1 MKNNLSL
8 LGILLPLLS
17 FTQSV
22 FINEIHYDNA
32 SSDVNEGVEIAGP
45 AGTDLSTYTLSL
57 YNGNGGAAYNTVA
70 LAGSIPDLQN
80 GFGAVFFAISGIQ
93 NGAPDGVAL
102 VDGSNS
108 VVQFLSYEGTIT
120 GVGGAADGLLSTDI
134 GVAETGS
141 TAIGLSMQ
149 LTGEGT
155 EYSDFTWA
163 TDSTSTYDAV
173 NVSQTFGMAVPTAF
187 INEIHYDNASSD
199 VNEGVEVAGTAGTD
213 LTGWTIYLYNGS
225 NGTAYN
231 TFALS
236 GIIPDQDSGFGTL
249 SFAIAS
255 IQNGSP
261 DGIALANPADSAI
274 QFLSYE
280 GTITGVGGPADGL
293 LSVDI
298 GVSETNTTPAD
309 FSLQLIGTGQ
319 SFDSFTWTADTSTF
333 GLVNTGQS
341 FGNDPDPDPDPVAG
355 NLFINEIHY
364 DNASSDVGEGIEV
377 AGIAGL
383 DLTGWSIVLY
393 NGNGGVAYN
402 TANLTGTVPDQQ
414 GGLGTVF
421 FAISD
426 LQNGAPDGVALV
438 APGDSLIQFLSYE
451 GAFTGVGGAA
461 DGVLSEDIVVAE
473 TSSTAAGL
481 SLQLEGTGSTYSDF
495 TWAAPN
501 TSTYDQINN
510 NQTFTSPVQ
519 NVFVNELHYDN
530 ASSDVGEGVEV
541 AGNAGIDLAGWSI
554 ALYNGN
560 GGAVYNTTP
569 LNGVIPNQDNGYG
582 TLSFI
587 ISGIQN
593 GGPDGVALVAPG
605 DSLIQFLSYEGAF
618 AGVGGA
624 ANGILSEDIG
634 VSETSSTPAGFS
646 MQLEG
651 VGQTYTDFAWTAP
664 QTNTFGFVNS
674 NQSFGDSIIVVPTSD
689 TVTVAQARLLPLNS
703 DVVLRAVLTATD
715 QFGGPSYL
723 QDSTAGIALFDAIVH
738 GAGLFNIGDEVW
750 ITAELGQFSSQI
762 QLTNVDTVVLV
773 NTGVVVTPQVVTLD
787 QLSSFEGQLV
797 TVDSISFDVASGVMF
812 PNANYNISDGTGTQ
826 AVRIDGDVDLVGR
839 NRPDPAT
846 SITGVVGRFQT
857 SVQLLPR
864 FIPDLPGTTPFDPGG
879 SGVPFEE
886 TMDIATWNMEFFGT
900 TISGFGPS
908 DITLQAS
915 NASIVLGA
923 LNADIIAVQEV
934 SSDSLL
940 QVIVDGLPGYQLV
953 CSDVWSRSWQA
964 PNPSNPFPPQKLCFI
979 YNTATVNLISERAVF
994 DEFYTQARLGLIPD
1008 LDGYPTTSGASSF
1021 WSSGRL
1027 PYQMIADV
1035 TILGTTTRVNVINIH
1050 GKSGSS
1056 SNDLARKT
1064 FDNTVLKDTLDAQY
1078 ASDQIILLGDYNDDV
1093 FTSIGGGPSTYAVI
1107 LDDSASYD
1115 AVTASLSLNETPTFI
1130 GGGGSTIDHL
1140 TISNELFEDVIE
1152 GSENIYFPFNDIS
1165 NYEGTTS
1172 DHLPV
1177 IARFDII
1184 PPIETA
1190 ITEDQTVFFGY
1201 TPEASAALEVTPTGG
1216 AAPYSFA
1223 WSTGETTS
1231 SITVAPQDTT
1241 HFSVVVTDANGEQAI
1256 DSIRVNVVDVTCRS
1270 WGRYVKVQVCYRGR
1284 NLCVPE
1290 HVATKLIRRGAS
1302 LGECVVDDSVVRL
1315 SDFRVYPNPF
1325 RDRAALSL
1333 NSTGDAELSLKVKSF
1348 YSGQAVL
1355 DQTVLVSE
1363 GSNELPLELSHVRR
1377 GFYVLFVK
1385 NNSSG
1390 VLEKT
1395 LILFKKH

>member
-1 MKNNLSL
+1 MKNSLSL

-17 FTQSV
+17 FTQSL

-32 SSDVNEGVEIAGP
+32 GSDVNEGIEIAGP
-45 AGTDLSTYTLSL
+45 GGTDLSTYSLVL
-57 YNGNGGAAYNTVA
+57 YNGNGGTAYNTVA
-70 LAGSIPDLQN
+70 LSGSIPDLQN
-80 GFGAVFFAISGIQ
+80 GFGTVFFAISGVQ
-93 NGAPDGVAL
+93 NGAPDGAAL

-108 VVQFLSYEGTIT
+108 VIQFLSYEGTIT

-134 GVAETGS
+134 GVAETSG
-141 TAIGLSMQ
+141 TAVGLSMQ

-155 EYSDFTWA
+155 EYTDFTWA

-173 NVSQTFGMAVPTAF
+173 NVSQTFGMAVPTVF
-187 INEIHYDNASSD
+187 INEIHYDNVGGD
-199 VNEGVEVAGTAGTD
+199 VNEGIEVAGTAGTD
-213 LTGWTIYLYNGS
+213 LAGWTLYLYNGS
-225 NGTAYN
+225 NGTVYN

-236 GIIPDQDSGFGTL
+236 GLIPDQDSGFGTL

-255 IQNGSP
+255 IQNGAP
-261 DGIALANPADSAI
+261 DGIALANPTDSVI

-280 GTITGVGGPADGL
+280 GALTGVGGPADGL

-298 GVSETNTTPAD
+298 GINETTSTPLD
-309 FSLQLIGTGQ
+309 FSLQLTGTGQ
-319 SFDSFTWTADTSTF
+319 SFDAFTWIADTQTF
-333 GLVNTGQS
+333 DAVNVSQS
-341 FGNDPDPDPDPVAG
+341 FGDDDPEPEPVVG

-364 DNASSDVGEGIEV
+364 DNAGSDVVEGVEV
-377 AGIAGL
+377 AGTAGL
-383 DLTGWSIVLY
+383 DLTDWSIALY
-393 NGNGGVAYN
+393 NGNGGSAYN
-402 TANLTGTVPDQQ
+402 TVNLAGTVPDQQ

-421 FAISD
+421 FAISG

-473 TSSTAAGL
+473 TSSTAIGS
-481 SLQLEGTGSTYSDF
+481 SLQLEGSGSTYGDF
-495 TWAAPN
+495 TWATPN
-501 TSTYDQINN
+501 TATYDQVNN
-510 NQTFTSPVQ
+510 NQTFTAPVQ
-519 NVFVNELHYDN
+519 NVFVNEIHYDN

-541 AGNAGIDLAGWSI
+541 AGNAGTDLAGWSI

-569 LNGVIPNQDNGYG
+569 LNGVIPDQDNGYG
-582 TLSFI
+582 TLSFS

-605 DSLIQFLSYEGAF
+605 DSLVQFLSYEGSF
-618 AGVGGA
+618 AAVGGA
-624 ANGILSEDIG
+624 AHGVVSEDIG

-646 MQLEG
+646 LQLEG
-651 VGQTYTDFAWTAP
+651 VGQAYTDFVWAAP
-664 QTNTFGFVNS
+664 QTNTFGLVNT
-674 NQSFGDSIIVVPTSD
+674 NQSFGDSIIVIPTSD

-703 DVVLRAVLTATD
+703 DVVLKAVLTATD
-715 QFGGPSYL
+715 HFGGPSYL
-723 QDSTAGIALFDAIVH
+723 QDSTAGIALFDPIVH
-738 GAGLFNIGDEVW
+738 GNGLFNIGDEVW
-750 ITAELGQFSSQI
+750 ITASIGQFSNQI

-773 NTGVVVTPQVVTLD
+773 DTGVVVTPTLVMLD

-797 TVDSISFDVASGVMF
+797 TVDNISFDVASGVLF
-812 PNANYNISDGTGTQ
+812 PNANYTISDGMGTQ

-839 NRPDPAT
+839 NRPEPAT

-857 SVQLLPR
+857 NVQLLPR
-864 FIPDLPGTTPFDPGG
+864 FIPDLPGTTPFVPGG
-879 SGVPFEE
+879 SDIPFEE

-900 TISGFGPS
+900 TITGFGPS

-915 NASIVLGA
+915 NASTVLAA

-940 QVIVDGLPGYQLV
+940 QVIVDGLTGYALV
-953 CSDVWSRSWQA
+953 CSDVYSRSWQA

-979 YNTATVNLISERAVF
+979 YNTATVNLVSERAVF
-994 DEFYTQARLGLIPD
+994 DDFYTQARLGLIPD

-1027 PYQMIADV
+1027 PYQMIVDV
-1035 TILGTTTRVNVINIH
+1035 TILGTTARVNVINIH
-1050 GKSGSS
+1050 AKSGSS
-1056 SNDLARKT
+1056 SNDLARKA
-1064 FDNTVLKDTLDAQY
+1064 FDLAVLKDTLDAQY
-1078 ASDQIILLGDYNDDV
+1078 ANDQIILLGDYNDDV

-1107 LDDSASYD
+1107 LNDSASFD

-1152 GSENIYFPFNDIS
+1152 GAEDIYFPFNAIS

-1184 PPIETA
+1184 PPMELT
-1190 ITEDQTVFFGY
+1190 ITEEQTVFFGY
-1201 TPEASAALEVTPTGG
+1201 TPEASATLEVTPTGG
-1216 AAPYSFA
+1216 TAPYSFV
-1223 WSTGETTS
+1223 WSTGETTV
-1231 SITVAPQDTT
+1231 SITVAPEDTT
-1241 HFSVVVTDANGEQAI
+1241 YFSVVVTDVNGEQAT
-1256 DSIRVNVVDVTCRS
+1256 DSTRVNVVDVTCRS
-1270 WGRYVKVQVCYRGR
+1270 WGRHVKVQVCYRGR

-1290 HVATKLIRRGAS
+1290 HVATRLIRRGAT
-1302 LGECVVDDSVVRL
+1302 LGECVIDDSVVQL
-1315 SDFRVYPNPF
+1315 SNFKVFPNPF
-1325 RDRAALSL
+1325 RDRATLGL
-1333 NSTGDAELSLKVKSF
+1333 NSTGQVDMTLTVKSF
-1348 YSGQAVL
+1348 YTGQSVFSEVVS
-1355 DQTVLVSE
+1355 TVE
-1363 GSNELPLELSHVRR
+1363 GANEFPLELSHVRR

-1385 NNSSG
+1385 NNSTG
-1390 VLEKT
+1390 ILEKS
-1395 LILFKKH
+1395 LILYKKH